1 MQRVVGGDIEPVPWV
16 FDDEPAVYV
25 NGEGKYTCEPN
36 RALYASKEGERWDGT
51 PIHEGDLLDIAYG
64 PMLCVGFD
72 PDTGES
78 RGDIFVHV
86 TGKLERGDRGN
97 QVICSSV
104 GSMELSDESNR
115 PRVMEVFMAPK
126 LLSYDRM
133 EQLSGILG
141 RYPGL
146 DHVELLVSNANGETM
161 RMELP
166 TRVDGR
172 NMVMAAEVRDLVGEE
187 GSIQFA

>member
-1 MQRVVGGDIEPVPWV
+1 
-16 FDDEPAVYV
+16 
-25 NGEGKYTCEPN
+25 
-36 RALYASKEGERWDGT
+36 
-51 PIHEGDLLDIAYG
+51 
-64 PMLCVGFD
+64 
-72 PDTGES
+72 
-78 RGDIFVHV
+78 
-86 TGKLERGDRGN
+86 
-97 QVICSSV
+97 
-104 GSMELSDESNR
+104 
-115 PRVMEVFMAPK
+115 MEVFMASK

-141 RYPGL
+141 RSPGL
-146 DHVELLVSNANGETM
+146 DHVELLVSNVNGETM